1 MPDPANEPTPA
12 AAPQGSVFLT
22 GQVCFRE
29 QRRGRYTKESLAH
42 PGKMLPSIARYLIRI
57 FTDEGEWVCDPMAGI
72 ATTVVEAMHL
82 GRHGIGVEYETRWA
96 GLAADNI
103 RLAAAQGATGTGEI
117 YQGDSRHLPALVPPE
132 LHGRIAL
139 VITSPPYGPS
149 THGHARSPGP
159 RRGKVRKINHRY
171 GGGDNLAYR
180 DHDALADAFTQILTG
195 AAAILRPGGIVAI
208 TARPYRRHGE
218 LIDIPGM
225 VVAAG
230 ANAGLRLH
238 EECAALIAGIRDGRL
253 VPRASFFQQK
263 NVRAAIAAGDPQW
276 LAQHEDV
283 AVFQARPKCQSSCE
297 PQCSQREPKRSGRS
311 LSHAD
316 SQVHGDAGRSVSSA
330 GAP

>member
-1 MPDPANEPTPA
+1 MPDRTHEPTAAPVP

-22 GQVCFRE
+22 GQVCSRE

-42 PGKMLPSIARYLIRI
+42 PGKMLPSIARYLIH
-57 FTDEGEWVCDPMAGI
+57 TYSEVGDWVCDPMAGI

-82 GRHGIGVEYETRWA
+82 GRHSIGVEYEARWA
-96 GLAADNI
+96 ALATDNL
-103 RLAAAQGATGTGEI
+103 RLAASQGATATGQI
-117 YQGDSRHLPALVPPE
+117 VQGDSRRLPALVPAE

-149 THGHARSPGP
+149 THGHARTPGP

-171 GGGDNLAYR
+171 GGTDNLAYR
-180 DHDALADAFTQILTG
+180 DHDQLADGFTQILTG
-195 AAAILRPGGIVAI
+195 AAAILRPGGIVAV

-225 VVAAG
+225 VAAAG
-230 ANAGLRLH
+230 TNAGLRLN
-238 EECAALIAGIRDGRL
+238 EECGALIAGIRDGRF

-263 NVRAAIAAGDPQW
+263 NVRAAIADGEPQW

-283 AVFQARPKCQSSCE
+283 VVFHARGGGQPSPE
-297 PQCSQREPKRSGRS
+297 QRR
-311 LSHAD
+311 
-316 SQVHGDAGRSVSSA
+316 
-330 GAP
+330 

>member
-1 MPDPANEPTPA
+1 MPDPTIEPTTTTA
-12 AAPQGSVFLT
+12 LQGSVFLT
-22 GQVCFRE
+22 GQVCSRE

-42 PGKMLPSIARYLIRI
+42 PGKMLPSIARYLIRT

-82 GRHGIGVEYETRWA
+82 GRHGIGVEYEARWA
-96 GLAADNI
+96 DLAADNI
-103 RLAAAQGATGTGEI
+103 HLAVAQGAPGTGEI
-117 YQGDSRHLPALVPPE
+117 YQGDSRHLPALIPPE

-149 THGHARSPGP
+149 THGHARTPGP

-195 AAAILRPGGIVAI
+195 AAAILRPGGIVAV

-225 VVAAG
+225 VAAAG
-230 ANAGLRLH
+230 TNAGLRLH

-263 NVRAAIAAGDPQW
+263 NVRAAIAEGEPQW
-276 LAQHEDV
+276 LLQHEDV
-283 AVFQARPKCQSSCE
+283 AIFEARSLDPTA
-297 PQCSQREPKRSGRS
+297 PDVPSGRP
-311 LSHAD
+311 
-316 SQVHGDAGRSVSSA
+316 R
-330 GAP
+330 